1 MFNCSYKVTANP
13 MWTTSTVEA
22 RIRIEAKRQLLAGQH
37 ARDDEKALAEE
48 ASLATGRAARYPANK
63 EIFLEFGET
72 LIAELTP
79 RPATQAV
86 IET

>member
-1 MFNCSYKVTANP
+1 

-22 RIRIEAKRQLLAGQH
+22 RIRIEAQRQLRAGQH
-37 ARDDEKALAEE
+37 ARDDEQALAEE

-63 EIFLEFGET
+63 EIFLEFGEA

>member
-63 EIFLEFGET
+63 EIFREFGET

-79 RPATQAV
+79 RPATQAI